1 MKKNQGFTLI
11 ELLVVITIIGIL
23 MGILLPAVGAAF
35 KKAKEARA
43 NTEVR
48 AIETAMKAYL
58 QEYGKFPL
66 QVSSTD
72 DQEYNTGK
80 NAPYP
85 AHKDLISILRGQNSK
100 DKLNKNTNPRS
111 ILFLEVS
118 EDSLVDGEMQ
128 DPWEQVYRI
137 TADWDFDNIVNSH
150 TGRNVVVWSDGNTN
164 IATWK

>member
-1 MKKNQGFTLI
+1 
-11 ELLVVITIIGIL
+11 
-23 MGILLPAVGAAF
+23 
-35 KKAKEARA
+35 
-43 NTEVR
+43 
-48 AIETAMKAYL
+48 MKAYL